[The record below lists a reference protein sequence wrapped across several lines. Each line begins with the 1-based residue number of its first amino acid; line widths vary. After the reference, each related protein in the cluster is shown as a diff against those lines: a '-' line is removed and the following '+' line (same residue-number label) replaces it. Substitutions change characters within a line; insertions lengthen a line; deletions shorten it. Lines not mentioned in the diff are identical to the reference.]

1 MSAVPSRLRRSVR
14 DRLRRRPFDCLRHT
28 LSRCALITLGT
39 CASLLLGM
47 ISHHAQAQRIQ
58 DLPPGLSL
66 KAALS
71 ATLSGNAYVL
81 LSRTQAEVAE
91 SVVQQQRGPFDLT
104 LNAQGG
110 SLRDLRP
117 LREAERLSFLLGG
130 FDLRYQLT
138 NTTIA
143 QAGVTQLF
151 MNGMQANLVAT
162 YTNNTDSTFP
172 ATGTPRQGIG
182 AVTFQLRV
190 PLLRNA
196 GDVAGAPLRAAEI
209 EASAARGEL
218 EFSVAQ
224 TLLNSA
230 LLYWDYL
237 GKTQRLAI
245 SRASERRGEDQL
257 DEIRKLIAADEL
269 PQAEINLAQASL
281 NDRRSA
287 RIAAEQALLEA
298 RRALGRA
305 LGFNAQATM
314 AIGELTDAF
323 PEYEGASINTVARRQ
338 ELTLRALASRSD
350 LAALRAHR
358 EAAQVLLDAARKNE
372 RPQLDLVLG
381 ATQSGLSEGAALGAV
396 GPAFT
401 QNFGPGYNANLIF
414 QLPLGNNAARGWS
427 RQQAAQVD
435 AQRIRID
442 ELGHSI
448 SNSIDT
454 SAYAVL
460 RATEQLT
467 EADAAVKAYGV
478 SLENERTKRRLGLA
492 TLIDTLN
499 IEDRYNNALLAAVQ
513 ARQGFASAIAQF
525 RFETG
530 TLLGRAGDTYSAR
543 VGELFTPAVH

>member
-1 MSAVPSRLRRSVR
+1 M
-14 DRLRRRPFDCLRHT
+14 
-28 LSRCALITLGT
+28 TLGT
-39 CASLLLGM
+39 CVSLLLGAV
-47 ISHHAQAQRIQ
+47 SLPAQAQRIQ

-66 KAALS
+66 QAALS
-71 ATLSGNAYVL
+71 AALSGNANVL
-81 LSRTQAEVAE
+81 LSRTQVEVAE
-91 SVVQQQRGPFDLT
+91 SVAQQQRGPFDLT

-110 SLRDLRP
+110 STRDIRP
-117 LREAERLSFLLGG
+117 LGEAERLSFLLGG

-162 YTNNTDSTFP
+162 YTNNADNTFP
-172 ATGTPRQGIG
+172 ASGTPRQGIG

-190 PLLRNA
+190 PILRNA
-196 GDVAGAPLRAAEI
+196 GDAVGAPLRAAEI
-209 EASAARGEL
+209 ETSAARGEL
-218 EFSVAQ
+218 EFTVAQ
-224 TLLNSA
+224 ILLNSA
-230 LLYWDYL
+230 LSYWDYL

-245 SRASERRGEDQL
+245 SRASERRGEGQL

-269 PQAEINLAQASL
+269 PQAEINLVQASL

-287 RIAAEQALLEA
+287 RIAAEQALLES
-298 RRALGRA
+298 RRALGRS
-305 LGFNAQATM
+305 LGLNAQATM
-314 AIGELTDAF
+314 AIGELADAF
-323 PEYEGASINTVARRQ
+323 PEYDGVSIDTVARKE
-338 ELTLRALASRSD
+338 ELTLRAMDTRSD
-350 LAALRAHR
+350 LIALRAHR
-358 EAAQVLLDAARKNE
+358 EAAQILLDAARKNE

-381 ATQSGLSEGAALGAV
+381 ATQSGLSEGTALGAI

-401 QNFGPGYNANLIF
+401 QNFGPGYNVNLIF
-414 QLPLGNNAARGWS
+414 QMPLGNNTARGLY

-435 AQRIRID
+435 AQRIRIN

-448 SNSIDT
+448 SNSIET

-467 EADAAVKAYGV
+467 EADAAVKAYAV

-513 ARQGFASAIAQF
+513 AHQAFASAIAQF
-525 RFETG
+525 RFETS
-530 TLLGRAGDTYSAR
+530 TLLSREGDAYSAR
-543 VGELFTPAVH
+543 VGDLFTPAVR

>member
-1 MSAVPSRLRRSVR
+1 MA
-14 DRLRRRPFDCLRHT
+14 
-28 LSRCALITLGT
+28 LGT
-39 CASLLLGM
+39 CASLLLGVV
-47 ISHHAQAQRIQ
+47 SQNAQGQRIQ
-58 DLPPGLSL
+58 DLPRGLSL
-66 KAALS
+66 EAALS
-71 ATLSGNAYVL
+71 AALSGNSNVL
-81 LSRTQAEVAE
+81 LSLTQVEVAQ

-110 SLRDLRP
+110 STRNIRP
-117 LREAERLSFLLGG
+117 LREAERLSFLPGG

-138 NTTIA
+138 DTAIA

-162 YTNNTDSTFP
+162 YTNNADSTFP
-172 ATGTPRQGIG
+172 AFGTPRQGIG

-190 PLLRNA
+190 PILRNA
-196 GDVAGAPLRAAEI
+196 GDAVGAPLRSAEI
-209 EASAARGEL
+209 ESSAARVEL
-218 EFSVAQ
+218 EFTVTQ
-224 TLLNSA
+224 ILLNSA

-245 SRASERRGEDQL
+245 SRTSERRGEEQL

-269 PQAEINLAQASL
+269 PQAEINLVQASL

-287 RIAAEQALLEA
+287 RIAAEQALLES
-298 RRALGRA
+298 RRALGRS
-305 LGFNAQATM
+305 LGLSAQATM
-314 AIGELTDAF
+314 AIGDLADAF
-323 PEYEGASINTVARRQ
+323 PEYAGVSIDTVARKE
-338 ELTLRALASRSD
+338 ELTLRALDTRSD
-350 LAALRAHR
+350 LMALRQHR
-358 EAAQVLLDAARKNE
+358 EAAQILLDAARKNE

-381 ATQSGLSEGAALGAV
+381 ATQSGLSEGASPGAI

-414 QLPLGNNAARGWS
+414 QMPLGNNTARGLS
-427 RQQAAQVD
+427 RQQAALVD

-448 SNSIDT
+448 SNSIET

-467 EADAAVKAYGV
+467 EADAAVKTYAV

-499 IEDRYNNALLAAVQ
+499 VEDRYNNALLAAVQ
-513 ARQGFASAIAQF
+513 ARQVFASAIAQF

-530 TLLGRAGDTYSAR
+530 TLLAREGDTYSAR
-543 VGELFTPAVH
+543 VGELFTPAVR